1 MEATKSNLHIAK
13 EILSQLGGHKFTV
26 ITGSKQY
33 VAGENYLRMNLARN
47 QSGANRLKIELNWMD
62 TYDMTFYR
70 QTMNRKTFEVKITE
84 KAQFSGVYFDHLCG
98 IFEDTTGLYTSL

>member
-1 MEATKSNLHIAK
+1 MKATKNMRIAN

-26 ITGSKQY
+26 ITGSSQY
-33 VAGENYLRMNLARN
+33 AAGENYLRMNLARN
-47 QSGANRLKIELNWMD
+47 ISGANRLKIELNWMD

-84 KAQFSGVYFDHLCG
+84 KAQFSGVYFDQLCG
-98 IFEDTTGLYTSL
+98 IFETTTGLYTSL